1 MLRTIPIEEFLLC
14 CHGEPL
20 PSARRSDHTASPV
33 GSCISGRETTRL
45 CCFHG
50 CLFAC
55 CLKSRFAERGATRY
69 EREGEEAEEKVIIQG
84 RGSVNCIQLTGTCL
98 IDVGHT

>member
-33 GSCISGRETTRL
+33 GGCISGRETTRL

-55 CLKSRFAERGATRY
+55 CLKPRFAERRATRY
-69 EREGEEAEEKVIIQG
+69 EKEREEAEELKSHHTGQG
-84 RGSVNCIQLTGTCL
+84 ICKLYTTNLLV
-98 IDVGHT
+98 